1 MEPRERLQGLGA
13 AQCGASGSSRND
25 NRIGKHGGKPPC
37 FFVLGEKWNLQ
48 VDNGVSYLYN
58 GDVYL
63 KKAVKRRVSRRS
75 LSESPGWC
83 DGAGRELPN
92 MVSEPGCR

>member
-1 MEPRERLQGLGA
+1 MTTFGA
-13 AQCGASGSSRND
+13 GSNACGWFSR
-25 NRIGKHGGKPPC
+25 RI
-37 FFVLGEKWNLQ
+37 EWNFT
-48 VDNGVSYLYN
+48 VDNGEASLYN
-58 GDVYL
+58 EAVYS

-83 DGAGRELPN
+83 DGAGPDLPN